1 MKLLVTGGA
10 GYLGSELC
18 RQAVERGFDVLAGR
32 HRAPPPHGRPVR
44 LDVRDEQATGS
55 ALMRHGPQAVVH
67 TAYRPAGPELSQ
79 TVVRGSRSV
88 ALAAARCGARLVHLS
103 TDLVFDGEHGAPYAE
118 TADPRPVSA
127 YGSAKLEAERL
138 VSQAHP
144 EALLVRTSLLYGKAE
159 HGPQERLALEDA
171 DFYTD
176 EIRCPT
182 LVAELADALLALV
195 ALEASGPL
203 HVAASEALSRY
214 DLARLLRAAA
224 GLDPDAVRGTPSP
237 GKSRARNVALDSS
250 RAAALL
256 QRPLRGASEALRG
269 VGRSA

>member
-18 RQAVERGFDVLAGR
+18 RQAVDRGFDVLAGR

-118 TADPRPVSA
+118 TYS
-127 YGSAKLEAERL
+127 
-138 VSQAHP
+138 P
-144 EALLVRTSLLYGKAE
+144 EWNLSLNV
-159 HGPQERLALEDA
+159 PQSVLAVL
-171 DFYTD
+171 
-176 EIRCPT
+176 
-182 LVAELADALLALV
+182 
-195 ALEASGPL
+195 
-203 HVAASEALSRY
+203 SE
-214 DLARLLRAAA
+214 
-224 GLDPDAVRGTPSP
+224 G
-237 GKSRARNVALDSS
+237 
-250 RAAALL
+250 
-256 QRPLRGASEALRG
+256 
-269 VGRSA
+269 